1 MIGIG
6 SSTRIFFY
14 QGVADMRKGFDG
26 LAGIVR
32 DELNEDPLSG
42 TLFVFLNRSRNKVKA
57 LYWDRDGY
65 AMWTKR
71 LELGR
76 FALPTKGGGV
86 IGQAELALLLDGVS
100 VRVLKRSARWTQA
113 A

>member
-6 SSTRIFFY
+6 ASTRIFLY
-14 QGVADMRKGFDG
+14 RGAADMRKGFDG

-32 DELNEDPLSG
+32 NELGEDPLNG
-42 TLFVFLNRSRNKVKA
+42 TLFVFLNRSRDKIKA

-65 AMWTKR
+65 AIWTKR
-71 LELGR
+71 LERGR
-76 FALPTKGGGV
+76 FALPAEGGGV
-86 IGQAELALLLDGVS
+86 IGMSDLALLLDGVS
-100 VRVLKRSARWTQA
+100 VRVLKRSTRWSKA

>member
-6 SSTRIFFY
+6 ASSRIY
-14 QGVADMRKGFDG
+14 LYRGAADMRKGFDG

-32 DELNEDPLSG
+32 DELRDDPLSG
-42 TLFVFLNRSRNKVKA
+42 TLFVFLNRSRDKIKA

-71 LELGR
+71 LDQGR
-76 FALPTKGGGV
+76 FALPTEGGGV
-86 IGQAELALLLDGVS
+86 IGMSELALLLDGVS
-100 VRVLKRSARWTQA
+100 VKVVKRSVRWTKA

>member
-6 SSTRIFFY
+6 SNTRIFLY
-14 QGVADMRKGFDG
+14 QGAVDMRKGFDG

-32 DELNEDPLSG
+32 DELSEDPLSG
-42 TLFVFLNRSRNKVKA
+42 TLFVFLNRSRSKVKA

-71 LELGR
+71 LECGR
-76 FALPTKGGGV
+76 FAFPLAGGGV
-86 IGQAELALLLDGVS
+86 IGMSELGLLLDGVS
-100 VRVLKRSARWTQA
+100 VRVLKRSVRWVKA

>member
-6 SSTRIFFY
+6 ANTRIFLY
-14 QGVADMRKGFDG
+14 RGRADMRKGFDG

-32 DELNEDPLSG
+32 DELSEDPMSG
-42 TLFVFLNRSRNKVKA
+42 TLFIFLNKTRDKIKA

-71 LELGR
+71 LERGR
-76 FALPTKGGGV
+76 FALPVEGGGV
-86 IGQAELALLLDGVS
+86 IGMAELALLLEGVS
-100 VRVLKRSARWTQA
+100 VRVVKRSVRWIKA

>member
-6 SSTRIFFY
+6 ARTRIFLY
-14 QGVADMRKGFDG
+14 QGAADMRKGFDG
-26 LAGIVR
+26 LTGIVR
-32 DELNEDPLSG
+32 DELSEDPLNG
-42 TLFVFLNRSRNKVKA
+42 TLFVFLNRSRDKVKA

-71 LELGR
+71 LERGR
-76 FALPTKGGGV
+76 FVFPSEGGGV
-86 IGQAELALLLDGVS
+86 IGMAEFGLLLDGVS
-100 VRVLKRSARWTQA
+100 VRVLKRSARWTKA